1 MLFCIHSKGV
11 SSTSNTI
18 FLTNHEVTDLTGY
31 RVPSKQIRW
40 LRDEGFKFKVAADGY
55 PRVMHSEVLFHM
67 SHSDGMGK
75 KEQNSKPNIEGL
87 KKWVEKEK

>member
-1 MLFCIHSKGV
+1 MFFCIHSK
-11 SSTSNTI
+11 SSSSLYNSI
-18 FLTNHEVTDLTGY
+18 FFTKNDVADLTGY

-67 SHSDGMGK
+67 SHDATAGK
-75 KEQNSKPNIEGL
+75 TEKNSKPNMEGL
-87 KKWVEKEK
+87 KQWVGREK